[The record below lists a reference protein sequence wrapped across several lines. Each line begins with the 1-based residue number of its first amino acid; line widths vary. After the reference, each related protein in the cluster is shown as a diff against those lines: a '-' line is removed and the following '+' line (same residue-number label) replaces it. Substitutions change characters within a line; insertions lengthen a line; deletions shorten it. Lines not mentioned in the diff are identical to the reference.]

1 MAFEGLDTGEVALLA
16 EGLHRLRESKAQ
28 PHEEIVKVPEHDR
41 FTPCDFGI
49 SMIDSLSKKLDVA
62 QANL

>member
-16 EGLHRLRESKAQ
+16 EGLHRLREIKVQA
-28 PHEEIVKVPEHDR
+28 HEEIVKVPGHDR

-49 SMIDSLSKKLDVA
+49 PMIDSLLEKLDVA

>member
-16 EGLHRLRESKAQ
+16 EGLQRLRKIKVQAL
-28 PHEEIVKVPEHDR
+28 EEIVKVPEHDR

-49 SMIDSLSKKLDVA
+49 SMIDSLFEKLDVA